1 MDPAIGWVGIDVSK
15 ARLDVALRPS
25 GERFV
30 VENEDTAIGELVERL
45 RAAPPELIVLEAT
58 GGLQAALVAALSVAG
73 LRVAVVNPKQV
84 RHFAK
89 ATGRLAKTDAIDADV
104 LAHFA
109 EAIRPDPRPLPD
121 EFTSELSAL
130 MSRRRQ
136 LIEMM
141 TAEGNRLA
149 SCRAKQIRSGIKNH
163 INWLRHELAQLHKDL
178 DGHIR
183 RSPIWR
189 EKENLLTSVP
199 GVGRVVAT
207 TLLSDLPELGRL
219 SRKQIAA
226 LAGVAPMNHDSGK
239 MVGRRHIWGGRAGVR
254 SALYMAALVA
264 SRWNPVIRSFY
275 RRLLEAG
282 KPKKVALLA
291 CARKLLHVLN
301 AMIRTGRPW
310 DAGSVSSP

>member
-1 MDPAIGWVGIDVSK
+1 MDQASVWVGIDVSK

-25 GERFV
+25 GERFS
-30 VENEDTAIGELVERL
+30 VENSEKGIGDLVERVRTAGPNL
-45 RAAPPELIVLEAT
+45 VVLEAT
-58 GGLQAALVAALSVAG
+58 GGLQTALVAALSVAG
-73 LRVAVVNPKQV
+73 VSVAVVNPKQV

-89 ATGRLAKTDAIDADV
+89 ATGRLAKTDAIDAEV

-109 EAIRPDPRPLPD
+109 EAIRPEPRPLPD
-121 EFTSELSAL
+121 ELTTELAAL
-130 MSRRRQ
+130 MTRRRQ
-136 LIEMM
+136 LVEMI

-149 SCRAKQIRSGIKNH
+149 ACRTPQVRAGIKSH

-183 RSPIWR
+183 RSPLWR

-207 TLLSDLPELGRL
+207 TLLTDLPELGRL
-219 SRKQIAA
+219 TRKQIVA

-239 MVGRRHIWGGRAGVR
+239 MVGQRHIWGGRASVR
-254 SALYMAALVA
+254 SALYMAALSA
-264 SRWNPVIRSFY
+264 SRYNPLLSRFY
-275 RRLLEAG
+275 RRLLDGG
-282 KPKKVALLA
+282 KPRKVALVA
-291 CARKLLHVLN
+291 CARKLLQILN

-310 DAGSVSSP
+310 NHDTAGA